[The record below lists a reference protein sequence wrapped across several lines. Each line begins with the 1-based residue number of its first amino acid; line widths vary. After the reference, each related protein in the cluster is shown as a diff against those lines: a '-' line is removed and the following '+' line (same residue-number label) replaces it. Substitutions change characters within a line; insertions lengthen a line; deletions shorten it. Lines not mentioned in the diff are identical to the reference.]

1 MCVMATLNDHPLVDF
16 VAFMKMYS
24 QIAYPLFI
32 WSVWFYRKHI
42 ISEFSLLDFCS
53 FVKLD
58 QVSVYRPERSLENM
72 SRRVRRKLQE
82 LEHRHPKAIGEIEAM
97 KEEFAQLG
105 VYPDNTYMFIQGHH
119 IMDSVVMKLLTPVC
133 NVLRREREA
142 EIKELAEHDMQFH
155 NELTSYQRRQ
165 LGVDIVLRKHTS
177 YKESPLYKRLESD
190 IRRFLKHID

>member
-1 MCVMATLNDHPLVDF
+1 
-16 VAFMKMYS
+16 
-24 QIAYPLFI
+24 
-32 WSVWFYRKHI
+32 
-42 ISEFSLLDFCS
+42 
-53 FVKLD
+53 
-58 QVSVYRPERSLENM
+58 M

-142 EIKELAEHDMQFH
+142 EIKRTCRAR
-155 NELTSYQRRQ
+155 YA
-165 LGVDIVLRKHTS
+165 V
-177 YKESPLYKRLESD
+177 P
-190 IRRFLKHID
+190 